1 MEGEPTINIFQ
12 RMEKVYRD
20 VAIGYRVVKEWVSRI
35 KDEEKDPSLSVLRD
49 KQRSERPSSAVSFL
63 DH

>member
-1 MEGEPTINIFQ
+1 
-12 RMEKVYRD
+12 MEKVYRD

-35 KDEEKDPSLSVLRD
+35 KGEEKDPSLSVLRD
-49 KQRSERPSSAVSFL
+49 KQRSERPLSAVSFL